1 VSHSASLADLR
12 TALTT
17 SGMRVPVLTS
27 LLARLP
33 IAMVGLALLL
43 YAQRETGSFTI
54 AGFVSAGCLIGI
66 AVGAVAQGRIMDRL
80 GTTRPML
87 VTTALFVVTVTAEVV
102 ALQTGQPAVVLVGL
116 GWLVGLTEPMIGS
129 ASRAL
134 WTHLVPAGPVRH
146 AAFAYEAISLEI
158 FFILGP
164 ALAGAMVAMPWAGTG
179 FVASAACMAV
189 GTVGFALTRVV
200 RAVRPAPR
208 AGGALLGALAT
219 PGMRT
224 VALAALG
231 FGVTVGFVEVAIP
244 AAATKAGHAPVGGM
258 MLAAWSLSSVAFGLF
273 YAARPWPRQTS
284 LRLPF
289 LLGVFALSIALMSIP
304 AGLVG
309 LTLLS
314 LVSGMW
320 ITPQATTHS
329 TSADLVAPAGTST
342 EAFGWVVTAITIGIA
357 AGQSTSGYLVEQVGV
372 WSAFASSSVAGLV
385 IAAAVWLRRDTMVEQ
400 RSPEAKLTAPEIV
413 GGRV

>member
-1 VSHSASLADLR
+1 
-12 TALTT
+12 
-17 SGMRVPVLTS
+17 M
-27 LLARLP
+27 
-33 IAMVGLALLL
+33 
-43 YAQRETGSFTI
+43 
-54 AGFVSAGCLIGI
+54 IGI

-87 VTTALFVVTVTAEVV
+87 VTSTLFVVTVTVEVI
-102 ALQTGQPAVVLVGL
+102 AIETGQHAVVLVGL

-164 ALAGAMVAMPWAGTG
+164 ALAGVMVAMPWAGTG
-179 FVASAACMAV
+179 FVISAACMTV
-189 GTVGFALTRVV
+189 GTIGFALTRVV

-208 AGGALLGALAT
+208 TGGSLLGALAT

-244 AAATKAGHAPVGGM
+244 AAATGAGHAPMGGV

-273 YAARPWPRQTS
+273 YATRPWPRQTS

-289 LLGVFALSIALMSIP
+289 LLGVFALSISLMSIP
-304 AGLVG
+304 AGLLG

-342 EAFGWVVTAITIGIA
+342 EAFGWVVTAVTIGIA
-357 AGQSTSGYLVEQVGV
+357 TGQSTSGYLVEHVGV
-372 WSAFASSSVAGLV
+372 WSAFVSSSAAGLV
-385 IAAAVWLRRDTMVEQ
+385 IAVALWLRRHTMVEQ
-400 RSPEAKLTAPEIV
+400 RSPAAELASVA
-413 GGRV
+413 